1 MERRKERL
9 LLSKA
14 AASGFAVM
22 ITMDNGV
29 AYQQNI
35 STLPVTVV
43 ILSAHSNDIDDLR
56 PLIPQL
62 LQALNA
68 PIPSTIVRI
77 G

>member
-1 MERRKERL
+1 
-9 LLSKA
+9 
-14 AASGFAVM
+14 M